1 MLHHPP
7 CPQDKG
13 GVSRSSLDVPL
24 LEGPNTLFGLSSLA
38 AAVLHR
44 DLFLFC
50 PSVLEYTDFL
60 GEKSS
65 CKAFLLDYLW
75 RLVMGNVAA
84 GGLEQEPSEG
94 REARDSVGGAPGTS
108 DPTPTLQKKKQPA
121 PPKLPM
127 PPEDELEERFNV
139 VLSYMNLPPDKLKLL
154 SQYDNEKKWEL
165 VCDQERFQVKS
176 PPSIYLAKIKSCY
189 QDQGGVSRRLKK
201 RIQEA
206 TQVLRDL
213 EISLRTNHIGWA
225 QEFLNEQNKGLDILL
240 EYLSHAQSD
249 VSFDAD
255 GVENGGSLP
264 ERGKLADRSME
275 DLTKSS
281 AGSPSHGMSRAAR
294 ALTIRISSTL
304 TNKMHKKSHSYNQR
318 DDVHVCIMCLRA
330 IMNYQ
335 SGFNLVMTHPRCV
348 NEITLSLNS
357 RNPRTKALVLEL
369 LAAVCLVRGGHDI
382 ILSAF
387 DNFKEVSRER
397 NRFEKL
403 MEYFINDDSNIDFM
417 VACMQFINIVV
428 HSVENM
434 NFRVHL
440 QFEFTNHGL
449 DKYLGRL
456 KQTESEKLQVQIQA
470 YLDNVLDVGAL
481 LEDAENRGG
490 VMEHVD
496 ELQEHNVQLSARLQ
510 EIESQT
516 AERMSEL
523 ETQLMQATKETE
535 LLKESLRDSCSQV
548 GALQQRERERELDR
562 EREKDRE
569 RLSTSAPAT
578 SSELEQKV
586 KELQDKGLIRLGRSP
601 SGGLDIQVV
610 PVTVVEYVQ
619 ATAPDAAS
627 PASAPPPALAG
638 GPEGVASP
646 PPPPPP
652 PPPPGGCGGVP
663 PPPPPPPPP
672 LPHLGGPPPAPPM
685 PGSGPPPAPPPP
697 GSGPPPP
704 PPPPGGGP
712 PPPPGAANPQSAVK
726 TKKPIQTKFRMP
738 LLNWQALKPNQ
749 VTGTV
754 FNDLDDEKVLDE
766 LNMDMFAEHF
776 KTRAQG
782 NTTDVSNIKKKV
794 VQKAPSKLS
803 LIEANKAKNLSIS
816 LRKGGM
822 NPSAICT
829 AIETYDQ
836 KSLSI
841 DLLEILVPFIPS
853 DYEMKLLV
861 NYEKD
866 GRPLEE
872 LTDEDQFVLRF
883 GKIPRLKQRINTFTF
898 MGNFPDTVKR
908 LQPQLNSIIA
918 ASMSIKSST
927 KLKKI
932 LEIVLAFGNY
942 MNSSKRGAAYGFRLQ
957 SLDLLLETK
966 STDRSQTLLHFITS
980 IVQEK
985 YPDLANFH
993 TEIHFVDKAALVSLD
1008 GILQDIRSLERGMEM
1023 TQKEFAEQDDS
1034 PVLRDFIKTNSE
1046 QLETLIKDSKTA
1058 QEAYGSA
1065 VEYFGENPKT
1075 TQPSMFFPPF
1085 GRLIK
1090 AYKAAQQQ
1098 IEQKKKMESVSS
1110 EEKGPPSS
1118 PSKAVGQ
1125 KGPMMPKMDLIAEL
1139 KKRQVKPQVREG
1151 KDGALEDI
1159 ITDLRNTP
1167 YRRTDGRR
1175 PPPPRQDT

>member
-1 MLHHPP
+1 MNFRTES
-7 CPQDKG
+7 
-13 GVSRSSLDVPL
+13 VTDV
-24 LEGPNTLFGLSSLA
+24 E
-38 AAVLHR
+38 
-44 DLFLFC
+44 
-50 PSVLEYTDFL
+50 
-60 GEKSS
+60 
-65 CKAFLLDYLW
+65 
-75 RLVMGNVAA
+75 LV
-84 GGLEQEPSEG
+84 
-94 REARDSVGGAPGTS
+94 
-108 DPTPTLQKKKQPA
+108 
-121 PPKLPM
+121 
-127 PPEDELEERFNV
+127 
-139 VLSYMNLPPDKLKLL
+139 SYMNLPPDKLKLL
-154 SQYDNEKKWEL
+154 SQYDNDKKWEL
-165 VCDQERFQVKS
+165 VCDQSFVF
-176 PPSIYLAKIKSCY
+176 YL
-189 QDQGGVSRRLKK
+189 LKK
-201 RIQEA
+201 RIQDA
-206 TQVLRDL
+206 TQVLKDL

-225 QEFLNEQNKGLDILL
+225 QEFLNERNKGLDILV

-249 VSFDAD
+249 VSFDVES
-255 GVENGGSLP
+255 VENGGTLS
-264 ERGKLADRSME
+264 ERGKPLERSME

-281 AGSPSHGMSRAAR
+281 SGSP
-294 ALTIRISSTL
+294 LSSTL
-304 TNKMHKKSHSYNQR
+304 GNKMYKKSHSSNQR

-382 ILSAF
+382 ILLAF
-387 DNFKEVSRER
+387 DNFKEVSREK

-490 VMEHVD
+490 VLEHVD
-496 ELQEHNVQLSARLQ
+496 ELQEHNLSTRLQ
-510 EIESQT
+510 EVESQT

-535 LLKESLRDSCSQV
+535 LLKVSAAPRR
-548 GALQQRERERELDR
+548 LQRLMRLISRARCAILTGITYN
-562 EREKDRE
+562 EKV
-569 RLSTSAPAT
+569 
-578 SSELEQKV
+578 Q
-586 KELQDKGLIRLGRSP
+586 ELQDKGLIRLGRSA

-619 ATAPDAAS
+619 ASAADPPRAGL
-627 PASAPPPALAG
+627 PASAS
-638 GPEGVASP
+638 ASAP

-652 PPPPGGCGGVP
+652 PPPPGGPGAVAS
-663 PPPPPPPPP
+663 PPPPPP
-672 LPHLGGPPPAPPM
+672 LPPLGGCSAVP
-685 PGSGPPPAPPPP
+685 
-697 GSGPPPP
+697 PPPP

-712 PPPPGAANPQSAVK
+712 PPPPPPPPPAVRS
-726 TKKPIQTKFRMP
+726 KKPIQTKFRMP

-754 FNDLDDEKVLDE
+754 FNDLDDEKVLAE
-766 LNMDMFAEHF
+766 LNMDMFGEQF

-782 NTTDVSNIKKKV
+782 NPTDLSNIKKV
-794 VQKAPSKLS
+794 VQKAPSKMS
-803 LIEANKAKNLSIS
+803 LMDANKAKNLAIS

-853 DYEMKLLV
+853 DFEMKLLV

-927 KLKKI
+927 KLKKF

-966 STDRSQTLLHFITS
+966 STDRSQTLLHFITT
-980 IVQEK
+980 IIRDK

-1008 GILQDIRSLERGMEM
+1008 GMLQDIRSLERGME
-1023 TQKEFAEQDDS
+1023 TTKKEFLVQDDS
-1034 PVLRDFIKTNSE
+1034 PVLKEFIKTNSE
-1046 QLETLIKDSKTA
+1046 QLETLIKDGKTA
-1058 QEAYGSA
+1058 QEAYGSV

-1075 TQPSMFFPPF
+1075 TQPSMFFPTF

-1090 AYKAAQQQ
+1090 AFK
-1098 IEQKKKMESVSS
+1098 VSMRS
-1110 EEKGPPSS
+1110 GVSDVHPLVV
-1118 PSKAVGQ
+1118 AF
-1125 KGPMMPKMDLIAEL
+1125 
-1139 KKRQVKPQVREG
+1139 
-1151 KDGALEDI
+1151 
-1159 ITDLRNTP
+1159 
-1167 YRRTDGRR
+1167 GR
-1175 PPPPRQDT
+1175 